1 MGSSSIFVYTLLH
14 TRICHTEGEIG
25 TVPNTTHSRESTESN
40 IQADIYIHFLF
51 SKRQNIICDRL
62 NFFTRPSCLLPSR
75 AKILIQFFPRVS
87 SIRGKMQIDD
97 HYHHHH
103 HTHRYEFSDIVIM
116 NMSNVRI
123 NYFFFLF
130 LSDIFDIIL
139 LNLL

>member
-1 MGSSSIFVYTLLH
+1 MPHRRRNWHRAQHNTQQREHRIEYTS
-14 TRICHTEGEIG
+14 GY
-25 TVPNTTHSRESTESN
+25 
-40 IQADIYIHFLF
+40 IYIHFLF

-103 HTHRYEFSDIVIM
+103 HHHRYEFSDIVIM

-123 NYFFFLF
+123 NSFFFLF